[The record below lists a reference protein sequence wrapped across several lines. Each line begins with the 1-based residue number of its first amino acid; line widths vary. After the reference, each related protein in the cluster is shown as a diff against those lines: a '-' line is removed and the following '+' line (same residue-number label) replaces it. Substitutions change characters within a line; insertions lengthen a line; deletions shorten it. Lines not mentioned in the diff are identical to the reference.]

1 MAQGPIGSGLIP
13 RNENRQIPII
23 IGNFPPFYQP
33 LETKLLKVLLVK
45 LADKGAN
52 GLQPWQL
59 GGSK

>member
-13 RNENRQIPII
+13 RNENRQIPIM
-23 IGNFPPFYQP
+23 IGNFSPFCQP

-52 GLQPWQL
+52 ALQPR
-59 GGSK
+59 